1 MENFDTNV
9 GENIKNDLETRGVT
23 SVRNEKG
30 YYVLDIIWKD
40 SKRGEYRFP
49 ESGFEVV
56 NPITKERIAYVRPN
70 EAIEIL
76 KNNAKNYNQGE
87 FNWLDFVG

>member
-1 MENFDTNV
+1 MSL
-9 GENIKNDLETRGVT
+9 ILHQRKH
-23 SVRNEKG
+23 
-30 YYVLDIIWKD
+30 YVLEIIWKD
-40 SKRGEYRFP
+40 GKRGEYSFP

-56 NPITKERIAYVRPN
+56 DPQTKERIAYVRPN